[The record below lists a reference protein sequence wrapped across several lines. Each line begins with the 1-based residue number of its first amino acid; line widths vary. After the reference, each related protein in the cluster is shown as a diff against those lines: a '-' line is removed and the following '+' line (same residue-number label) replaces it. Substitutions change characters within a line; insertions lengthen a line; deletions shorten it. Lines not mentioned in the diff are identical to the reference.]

1 MCLGLIFFT
10 LADSKVGTK
19 LSPIKVSKSNFLTFQ
34 LSPSFDMTGVLM
46 ISLALVA
53 DAVIGNVQEKTIKQY
68 NASNSEVA
76 EIVVIVHNTSTF
88 TFQVVLFS
96 YSIGFVYL
104 FFLVAVFTD
113 IASAINYCS
122 YYPKQTYGY
131 AFIFSLTGYLGIQV
145 EQKLPNYSWKMRE
158 LFRLFSAS

>member
-1 MCLGLIFFT
+1 
-10 LADSKVGTK
+10 
-19 LSPIKVSKSNFLTFQ
+19 
-34 LSPSFDMTGVLM
+34 MTGVLM

-76 EIVVIVHNTSTF
+76 DIHCIVVFTVVVIIV

-145 EQKLPNYSWKMRE
+145 KQKFPNFFLENERV
-158 LFRLFSAS
+158 F